1 MTGPVAEQNPF
12 AAPEDFAYDSVR
24 RHFRDGEALTFD
36 ERYRYAQL
44 PLVAPEHP
52 LSLHRSPDGAYS
64 NGSYQDARVSV
75 VARVAVSPSLGEQAA
90 LTSFGPK
97 IDHAMTER
105 RRDRLHVTIAGGL
118 DRGPA
123 ELAQALEG
131 TAAFSMRLYGPLVGQ
146 FNSGRLYL
154 PAVPTR
160 TARGDAFRDLQRRL
174 GVRVSDFFACGLLH
188 FRDELTPSETI
199 DLERFLQSWR
209 REIVTETRVDEL
221 WVMFTHD
228 DLGLDSAF
236 GHRIALG

>member
-1 MTGPVAEQNPF
+1 M
-12 AAPEDFAYDSVR
+12 R

-44 PLVAPEHP
+44 PLIEPGHP
-52 LSLHRSPDGAYS
+52 LALRRSPDDAYL
-64 NGSYQDARVSV
+64 NGSYRDARISV
-75 VARVAVSPSLGEQAA
+75 VARLTVNPSLGEQAT
-90 LTSFGPK
+90 LTSFGHK

-105 RRDRLHVTIAGGL
+105 RKDLLHVTIAGGL

-160 TARGDAFRDLQRRL
+160 TARGDAFRDLRGRL
-174 GVRVSDFFACGLLH
+174 GVCVGDFFACGLLH
-188 FRDELTPSETI
+188 FRDELTPSETM
-199 DLERFLQSWR
+199 DLECFLQVWQ
-209 REIVTETRVDEL
+209 REIVAENRVDEL
-221 WVMFTHD
+221 WVMSTHD
-228 DLGLDSAF
+228 DLGIDSAF
-236 GHRIALG
+236 VSRVELSQG